1 MAVKSYIPGTVL
13 NIGYETENADRA
25 SIRCLVTGEAS
36 MQAAITAAVAS
47 VGDLL
52 LTGSYNIPLV
62 DTSATHFGNQKWI
75 VTLNYGRG
83 GRSRRRTQTDRRIR
97 IQSVLDYVDAYLIES
112 STYENGYRKAP
123 VAGPN
128 NEHWYSLSLRPGNRQ
143 SPELVPRPYKLQRPT
158 MRITLSY
165 TTSFLTITGG
175 ELAKLGKI
183 NSNVFPIAEL
193 STAFAANTLK
203 YEGFESDKN
212 DIGTYPWATVINLT
226 YDPAGHYKQK
236 PVWDQSLDSGNGL
249 WTVDNTKLESESTT
263 F

>member
-1 MAVKSYIPGTVL
+1 MAVKPYIPGSVL

-25 SIRCLVTGEAS
+25 SIRCLVTGAATL
-36 MQAAITAAVAS
+36 QAAITDAVAN
-47 VGDLL
+47 VGELL
-52 LTGSYNIPLV
+52 LSGSYNIPLI

-83 GRSRRRTQTDRRIR
+83 GRSRRRNQTDRRVR
-97 IQSVLDYVDAYLIES
+97 IQSVLEYVDSYLINS

-123 VAGPN
+123 GVGPAN
-128 NEHWYSLSLRPGNRQ
+128 TDWYSLSLRPGNRQ
-143 SPELVPRPYKLQRPT
+143 SPELVPRPYKMQRPM
-158 MRITLSY
+158 MRVTLSY
-165 TTSFLTITGG
+165 TTAFLTINGG

-183 NSNVFPIAEL
+183 NSNVFPIIEL
-193 STAFAANTLK
+193 STAFPQYTMK

-236 PVWDQSLDSGNGL
+236 PVWDQTLDGGNGL